1 MRVVVVVVVVGGG
14 GVSVPADHLRVVGSI
29 AFRGREKKKTAPKR
43 ASGAE

>member
-1 MRVVVVVVVVGGG
+1 MRVVVVVVVVVGG

-29 AFRGREKKKTAPKR
+29 AFRGREKKKTAPKG